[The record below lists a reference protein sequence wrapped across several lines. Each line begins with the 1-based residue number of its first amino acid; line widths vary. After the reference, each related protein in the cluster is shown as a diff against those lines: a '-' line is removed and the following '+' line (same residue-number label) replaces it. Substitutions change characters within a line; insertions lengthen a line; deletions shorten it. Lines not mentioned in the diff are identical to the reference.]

1 MPRTEDPSIS
11 DALRRFDQLAVLN
24 EQQLEEI
31 ARHVKMLRAARGTCL
46 LEIGS
51 HDSRLLFLLDGVL
64 ELLAEDGARRRVR
77 HDDPAA
83 GGPVSR
89 LRPSRYRVTAATEVR
104 YLWVDQNMLDKHYP
118 ASSASSAVDDNFS
131 SSSGVELIDSNA
143 THGLMFDVLDDL
155 NHHRIVVPSEA
166 GIAIRIGRSLD
177 TLPADTDRIASTL
190 LICPSLT
197 IKTLRAARAADPAN
211 APIVNCKQAVEQ
223 LGIDGV
229 YELAAHCVLRESLR
243 SKSPAV
249 QDRMQ
254 RWWRR
259 TLRVS
264 AISRVLAQKSERFD
278 PGLAAMIGLL
288 HSIAE
293 PVMLGHVHR
302 HSDLKDLTL
311 LDNVLRDNRAELGR
325 ILLSYWDMPR
335 QVTDAAGQCNNWSY
349 SHAGDADYTDILLV
363 SQWHA
368 VIGSSRPPKMPSLE
382 EMPAAKKLGMAEP
395 SPKLSLK
402 IVEAADSAIE
412 QADALLA
419 GAEQD
424 GQ

>member
-1 MPRTEDPSIS
+1 MPRTEDLSIS

-31 ARHVKMLRAARGTCL
+31 ARHVKMHRALRGTCL

-51 HDSRLLFLLDGVL
+51 HDSRLLFLLDGEL
-64 ELLAEDGARRRVR
+64 ELLAEDGAKRRVR

-104 YLWVDQNMLDKHYP
+104 YLWVDQTMLDKLNI
-118 ASSASSAVDDNFS
+118 ASSASAGVDDNFS

-155 NHHRIVVPSEA
+155 NNHRIVVPSES

-177 TLPADTDRIASTL
+177 KPPADVGRIASTL
-190 LICPSLT
+190 SICPSLT
-197 IKTLRAARAADPAN
+197 IKVLRAARAADPNN
-211 APIVNCKQAVEQ
+211 APVLNCKQAVEQ

-229 YELAAHCVLRESLR
+229 YELAARCVLRESLR

-335 QVTDAAGQCNNWSY
+335 PLTNAAGHCNNWSY
-349 SHAGDADYTDILLV
+349 GHPGDADYTDILLV

-368 VIGSSRPPKMPSLE
+368 VIGSNRPPKMPSLE
-382 EMPAAKKLGMAEP
+382 EMPAAKKLGLAEP

-419 GAEQD
+419 TA
-424 GQ
+424 